1 MFGCSLADHINHHFE
16 ESGNQTIVVLNGV
29 LFARK
34 KIRFEFNIS
43 AILRQL
49 LRIRKRLTSQTA
61 HRKKD
66 LIPQSLHSIS

>member
-1 MFGCSLADHINHHFE
+1 MFGCSRADHINHHFG
-16 ESGNQTIVVLNGV
+16 ESRNQTIVVLHRV

-49 LRIRKRLTSQTA
+49 LRIRKRLTGQTA
-61 HRKKD
+61 FRKKG
-66 LIPQSLHSIS
+66 LIHQSLHSIS